1 MEYCKKLAE
10 DIRYLAE
17 ETLTLLST
25 TSEESLTSQQ
35 QLLEVVNHLKNAK
48 SVLEKNSLS
57 KPSSQQQ
64 HTVDFDTDI
73 DEDIEENLIGKDGV
87 DLLETENIDQEIIRA
102 CEEAEKS
109 FYNENEENTEDSL
122 NCDDLKIDEKNLE
135 TDDQDEQ
142 DFDCPSATEDHLRLL
157 RHYFGHTSFRPMQ
170 WKIIHSVLQGQD
182 NCVIMATGYGKSL
195 CYQFPAVYSQDGIAV
210 VISPLISLMEDQV
223 TSLRVANIQ
232 ACLLGSAQKEKST
245 VIGDLMSGKY
255 KLLYITPEYATAVTE
270 VLDKLHMKV
279 GICLIA
285 IDEAHCV
292 SQWGHD
298 FRPSFRQLGD
308 LRTHFSE
315 VPFIAMTATATPLV
329 KKDII
334 ASLRLKNLTV
344 TCSSFDRPNLYL
356 EVYMKSSSIEKDL
369 TKILGNH
376 EGQTVSDG
384 AIIIYCPTRSS
395 TELVARTVQDMG
407 LSCAAY
413 HAGMTTVQRT
423 QAHQQFVHDQV
434 QVVVATVAFGMG
446 IDKPDVRR
454 IIHYGAPKDIE
465 SYYQEI
471 GRAGRDGL
479 PSICQVFFAQSDFIV
494 SKSFLKTI
502 NNPKVLEH
510 RKEMINKMSQY
521 LNITSCR
528 RRNLIAHFEG
538 KGKPVIGG
546 GECCC
551 DNCTKKLQRKTELTY
566 GVKNEADKMDY
577 GPETKLLFEAIQATG
592 ENFGIMVPI
601 YLIRGSA
608 NQKLP
613 KRYKTNP
620 IYGKGKDK
628 KEDWWKAL
636 ARVLVC
642 EKYLVEKPI
651 GDIGGY
657 KPCSKQQFYKIVLSS
672 VAQEW
677 LRKTQKDKDKTC
689 LMLERSLELEN
700 LECEQHPQPSLIL
713 SQARNQNVPVDGK
726 GLSKE
731 LLPLVPCN
739 TWMSTEKIVTEGLMQ
754 PRGERKPAD
763 PREDKLK
770 GDLYTKLVIL
780 RNEIASEEGLP
791 PYMVVSNKNLLDV
804 TTYRPT
810 TTDELCKLEGI
821 PEARVS
827 KFGKKIVDFVQNFC
841 EQHKWK
847 SDLLPENQVTNKFG
861 PNIEHL
867 ARNLTETQKTTY
879 YLFESMGKDLEQV
892 ASERGLSVSTIVN
905 HLCLAI
911 QQGLPVSISRLGIT
925 PHVEELITKAI
936 RAPPINSDISRL
948 TPVKDQLPD
957 IVEINHIKIVIAILK
972 CRFGVTDALPQTVVD
987 STLTK
992 FSQAPSRTSTSE
1004 PSSDIQCGK
1013 RKLPGW
1019 LGNSTQ
1025 PHKINKRLKNHS
1037 LFLR

>member
-1 MEYCKKLAE
+1 MEECKKLAE
-10 DIRYLAE
+10 DIKYLAE

-25 TSEESLTSQQ
+25 TSDESLTLQQ
-35 QLLEVVNHLKNAK
+35 QLLEVVNHLQNAK
-48 SVLEKNSLS
+48 SVLEKNSLN
-57 KPSSQQQ
+57 KPNSQQ
-64 HTVDFDTDI
+64 HYTVDFDTDT
-73 DEDIEENLIGKDGV
+73 DEDLIGKDDV
-87 DLLETENIDQEIIRA
+87 DLLETEDIDQEMIRA

-109 FYNENEENTEDSL
+109 FYNEDEDYDNTEDSP
-122 NCDDLKIDEKNLE
+122 NCDGLKVDEKNLE
-135 TDDQDEQ
+135 TDDQNEQ
-142 DFDCPSATEDHLRLL
+142 DFDCPPAMENHLRLL

-170 WKIIHSVLQGQD
+170 WKIIHSVLEGQD
-182 NCVIMATGYGKSL
+182 NCVVMATGYGKSL
-195 CYQFPAVYSQDGIAV
+195 CYQYPAVYSQGGIAI

-223 TSLRVANIQ
+223 TALRVANIE

-245 VIGDLMSGKY
+245 VLGDLMSGKY
-255 KLLYITPEYATAVTE
+255 KLLYITPEYATAATE
-270 VLDKLHMKV
+270 VLDKLHLKV
-279 GICLIA
+279 GISLIA

-298 FRPSFRQLGD
+298 FRPSFRQLGG

-315 VPFIAMTATATPLV
+315 VPFIAMTATATPVV

-334 ASLRLKNLTV
+334 SSLRLKNPAI

-356 EVYMKSSSIEKDL
+356 EVFMKSSSVEKDL

-376 EGQTVSDG
+376 DGQTVSDG

-395 TELVARTVQDMG
+395 TELVARKVQDMG

-413 HAGMTTVQRT
+413 HAGMTNVQRT

-479 PSICQVFFAQSDFIV
+479 PSICQVFYAQKDFIV
-494 SKSFLKTI
+494 SRSFLKTI
-502 NNPKVLEH
+502 KNPKFLEH
-510 RKEMINKMSQY
+510 RQEMINKMSRY

-538 KGKPVIGG
+538 KDKPDIGG
-546 GECCC
+546 RERCC
-551 DNCTKKLQRKTELTY
+551 DNCTKKLQRKTETSY
-566 GVKNEADKMDY
+566 GIKNEEEKMDY
-577 GPETKLLFEAIQATG
+577 GPEAKLLFEAIQATG
-592 ENFGIMVPI
+592 ENFGIMVPV

-613 KRYKTNP
+613 ERYKTNP

-651 GDIGGY
+651 GEMGGY
-657 KPCSKQQFYKIVLSS
+657 KSHSKQQFYITVLSS

-677 LRKTQKDKDKTC
+677 LRKAKKDKDKVC
-689 LMLERSLELEN
+689 LMLERSQELEN
-700 LECEQHPQPSLIL
+700 LECVRHPQPLLVL

-726 GLSKE
+726 GLSRE

-739 TWMSTEKIVTEGLMQ
+739 TWMSTEKMVTEGLMQ
-754 PRGERKPAD
+754 PRAERKPAD

-770 GDLYTKLVIL
+770 GDLYAKLVVL

-810 TTDELCKLEGI
+810 TTDELSKLEGI

-867 ARNLTETQKTTY
+867 VRNLTETQKASY
-879 YLFESMGKDLEQV
+879 YLFESMGKDLGQV
-892 ASERGLSVSTIVN
+892 ASERGLSVNTIIN
-905 HLCLAI
+905 HLCESI
-911 QQGLPVSISRLGIT
+911 QHGLPVSISRLGIT
-925 PHVEELITKAI
+925 PHIEELVNKAI

-948 TPVKDQLPD
+948 TPIKDQLPD
-957 IVEINHIKIVIAILK
+957 IVEFNHIKIVIAILK
-972 CRFGVTDALPQTVVD
+972 CRFGVTDAILDVPQTKVD

-992 FSQAPSRTSTSE
+992 FSEATASSE
-1004 PSSDIQCGK
+1004 PSSDSQCAK

-1019 LGNSTQ
+1019 LGTSKQ
-1025 PHKINKRLKNHS
+1025 PNKINKRLKNYS
-1037 LFLR
+1037 LFSR